1 MPQAWMVNIF
11 VLVIPQMWAM
21 DNYAYLF
28 LLESETAFTYRVKQ
42 GIAGLMMEI
51 TLGGIVVHTFS
62 K

>member
-1 MPQAWMVNIF
+1 MVNIF